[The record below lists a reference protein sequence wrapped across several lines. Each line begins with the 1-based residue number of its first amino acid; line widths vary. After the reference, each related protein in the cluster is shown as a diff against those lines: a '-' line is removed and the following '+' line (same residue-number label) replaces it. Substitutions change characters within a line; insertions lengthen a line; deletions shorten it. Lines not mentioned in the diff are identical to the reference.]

1 MSVHAYQT
9 AAAQGES
16 PRETE
21 YRLFGQ
27 VTRSLMEAAAPD
39 ADLPQLA
46 AALAWNRQVWS
57 AMASDCADERNSL
70 PEQLRAGIISLA
82 LFVRKYSSSVLRDG
96 AEMSPLIDINRTIMQ
111 GLEQR
116 AAVSAPGASVSA
128 A

>member
-9 AAAQGES
+9 VATQGES
-16 PRETE
+16 PRDSE

-27 VTRSLMEAAAPD
+27 VTRGLMEASD
-39 ADLPQLA
+39 KGADLSQLA

-57 AMASDCADERNSL
+57 AMATDCADGRNQL
-70 PEQLRAGIISLA
+70 PDQLRAGIISLA

-96 AEMSPLIDINRTIMQ
+96 ADISPLIDINRTIMQ

-116 AAVSAPGASVSA
+116 AAHPPSATVTA

>member
-16 PRETE
+16 PRDME

-27 VTRSLMEAAAPD
+27 VTRSLIDASGPAAE
-39 ADLPQLA
+39 LPELA

-70 PEQLRAGIISLA
+70 PDQLRAGIISLA
-82 LFVRKYSSSVLRDG
+82 LFVRKYSSAVLRDG
-96 AEMSPLIDINRTIMQ
+96 AEVSPLIDINRTIMQ

-116 AAVSAPGASVSA
+116 VSA

>member
-1 MSVHAYQT
+1 MSFHAYQT

-16 PRETE
+16 PRDIE

-27 VTRSLMEAAAPD
+27 VTRSLMDARTG
-39 ADLPQLA
+39 ADLTRTA

-57 AMASDCADERNSL
+57 VMAKDCADERNAL

-82 LFVRKYSSSVLRDG
+82 LFVRKYSSEILRDG
-96 AEMSPLIDINRTIMQ
+96 ADIDPLIDINRAIMQ

-116 AAVSAPGASVSA
+116 AGADRAASA

>member
-9 AAAQGES
+9 MAAQGES
-16 PRETE
+16 PRDAE
-21 YRLFGQ
+21 YRLFAQ
-27 VTRSLMEAAAPD
+27 VTRSLMNASESG
-39 ADLPQLA
+39 ADLPERA

-57 AMASDCADERNSL
+57 AMATDCADGRNQL

-96 AEMSPLIDINRTIMQ
+96 AEMNPLIDINRTIMQ

-116 AAVSAPGASVSA
+116 APSQPASASA